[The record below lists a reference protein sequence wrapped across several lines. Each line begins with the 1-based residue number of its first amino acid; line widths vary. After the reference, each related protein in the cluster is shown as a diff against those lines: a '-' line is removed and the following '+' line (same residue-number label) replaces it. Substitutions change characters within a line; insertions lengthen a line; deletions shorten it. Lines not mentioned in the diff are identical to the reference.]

1 MILAIDTSGRS
12 GSIALVED
20 GRLVAERTVGD
31 AGPHARWLLGN
42 IDGIC
47 SAKGIAL
54 TGIRLFA
61 VAVGPGSFTG
71 LRIGLTTIKGL
82 AWSLDKPV
90 TPVSTLSA
98 LAMNACTAG
107 VPVCPMLDARKSE
120 VYTGLY
126 TFRDGEIKTLME
138 PISIRPEIFLKKL
151 NDEYPEPAPVFF
163 LGNGLG
169 PYGDL
174 VRKARKG
181 TILTPEP
188 LWHVRASNIAA
199 LALSEGAESTTA
211 LELAPLYLRKS
222 EAEIRLKARQSS

>member
-12 GSIALVED
+12 GSIALVD
-20 GRLVAERTVGD
+20 GGRLVAERTVGD

-47 SAKGIAL
+47 SSRGVSLSDIE
-54 TGIRLFA
+54 LFA

-71 LRIGLTTIKGL
+71 LRIGLTTIKGF

-90 TPVSTLSA
+90 AAVSTLSA
-98 LAMNACTAG
+98 LAMNASMAS

-120 VYTGLY
+120 VYTALY
-126 TFRDGEIKTLME
+126 AFRDGEIKTLME

-151 NDEYPEPAPVFF
+151 NEEYPEPAPIFF

-169 PYGDL
+169 PYGEL

-181 TILTPEP
+181 AILTPEP
-188 LWHVRASNIAA
+188 LWHVKASNIAA
-199 LALSEGAESTTA
+199 LALSEGADPTTA
-211 LELAPLYLRKS
+211 LELTPFYLRKS
-222 EAEIRLKARQSS
+222 EAEIRRKARQSS